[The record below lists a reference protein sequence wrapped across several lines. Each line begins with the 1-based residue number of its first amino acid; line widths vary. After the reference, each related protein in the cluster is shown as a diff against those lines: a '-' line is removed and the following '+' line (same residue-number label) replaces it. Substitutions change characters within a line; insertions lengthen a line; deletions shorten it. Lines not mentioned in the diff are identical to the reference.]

1 VKLEAFVS
9 NTFGERIQ
17 LDTLDIVDILDRKSA
32 VVVWAKEFGEEGQ
45 MLGGRGRSQEQMR
58 GPDLKNRN
66 LDLKYKP

>member
-17 LDTLDIVDILDRKSA
+17 PDTLDRKSA
-32 VVVWAKEFGEEGQ
+32 VALWVKDVVEGGQ

-66 LDLKYKP
+66 LDLKYKT